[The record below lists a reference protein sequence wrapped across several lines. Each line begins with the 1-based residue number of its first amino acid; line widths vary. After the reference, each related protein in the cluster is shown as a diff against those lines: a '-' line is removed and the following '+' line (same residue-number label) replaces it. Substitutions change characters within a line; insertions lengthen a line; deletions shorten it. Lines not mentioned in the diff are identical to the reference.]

1 MASPEQ
7 HKEAGETSG
16 RADGQSAQP
25 VIVSVPDY
33 PALAPDVE
41 LLGVMQGTGF
51 KEAQCLVR
59 RGERFMQ
66 LTELLYRVAE
76 QADGKSTH
84 EEIAERITRSTDW
97 LVSSENVRQL
107 LASKLLPLG
116 IVALPE
122 DLALRI
128 PAVQERSTS
137 PLRINARTRLLGPDA
152 VDPLAR
158 ALQFLFAPLV
168 LVPVLLIVAFAH
180 AWLYVVHGLG
190 GAVQSV
196 FYVPGLVLPLLGVL
210 FVSGVFHEFGHAA
223 ALRYGGGR
231 ARGMGFGLY
240 LVYPALYTDTTDNYR
255 LGRWARVRTD
265 LGGFYFHLIF
275 ALGLMALYLLTGWE
289 FLLVAVLL
297 INLDIVYQ
305 CLPFVR
311 FDGYWALADATGIPD
326 FFSQMGA
333 FLRSMSP
340 IARWR
345 RGNKLPDLKPWVR
358 VVFAAYVMVTVPVL
372 SLLLYF
378 LVTRLPAIATAA
390 WRSLLG
396 QMAVFSQ
403 ALDDGHAAGMA
414 LSVAQMLILALQML
428 GITCLL
434 YSLGRRLVGA
444 LWRRIGAARRTEGG
458 GM

>member
-1 MASPEQ
+1 MTSSEQ
-7 HKEAGETSG
+7 HAEAGEALVRTEG
-16 RADGQSAQP
+16 RSAQTP
-25 VIVSVPDY
+25 VVSVPEF

-41 LLGVMQGTGF
+41 LLGEMQGSGF
-51 KEAQCLVR
+51 KEPQCLVR

-84 EEIAERITRSTDW
+84 EEMAEGVTRSTEW

-122 DLALRI
+122 GVALQA
-128 PAVQERSTS
+128 PAVEERTTS
-137 PLRINARTRLLGPDA
+137 PLRVNARTRLLGPGA
-152 VDPLAR
+152 IDPITRVLKV
-158 ALQFLFAPLV
+158 LFAPFV
-168 LVPVLLIVAFAH
+168 LVPVLLVVVLAH
-180 AWLYVVHGLG
+180 AWLYAVHGLG
-190 GAVQSV
+190 GAVRAV
-196 FYVPGLVLPLLGVL
+196 LYAPGLALPLLGVL

-240 LVYPALYTDTTDNYR
+240 LVYPALYTDTTDSYR

-275 ALGLMALYLLTGWE
+275 ALGLVALYLLTGSE

-333 FLRSMSP
+333 FLKSVSP
-340 IARWR
+340 VARWR
-345 RGNKLPDLKPWVR
+345 RGNRLPDLKPWVKAL
-358 VVFAAYVMVTVPVL
+358 FAAYVMVTVPVL
-372 SLLLYF
+372 SLLLF
-378 LVTRLPAIATAA
+378 VLITRLPGIGATA
-390 WRSLLG
+390 WDSLLA
-396 QMAVFSQ
+396 QAAVFSQ
-403 ALDDGHAAGMA
+403 ALDNGYLAGMA
-414 LSVAQMLILALQML
+414 LSVAQMLILGLQML
-428 GITCLL
+428 GITYLL
-434 YSLGRRLVGA
+434 YSVGRRLVGA
-444 LWRRIGAARRTEGG
+444 LWKRIGATRGVEGG
-458 GM
+458 DV

>member
-1 MASPEQ
+1 MVSSEQ
-7 HKEAGETSG
+7 HAGARETPEG
-16 RADGQSAQP
+16 AKRKAP
-25 VIVSVPDY
+25 VVLSVPDF
-33 PALAPDVE
+33 PALAPNVE
-41 LLGVMQGTGF
+41 LLGEMQETGF
-51 KEAQCLVR
+51 KNPQCLVR
-59 RGERFMQ
+59 RGDRFVQ

-76 QADGKSTH
+76 QADGKRTH
-84 EEIAERITRSTDW
+84 EEMAEGVTRSTDW
-97 LVSSENVRQL
+97 LVNSENVRQL
-107 LASKLLPLG
+107 LAGKLLPLG

-122 DLALRI
+122 DAAHLV
-128 PAVQERSTS
+128 PAAEERTTS
-137 PLRINARTRLLGPDA
+137 PLRINARTRLLGPGA
-152 VDPLAR
+152 VDRIAR
-158 ALQFLFAPLV
+158 VFEILFAPLF
-168 LVPVLLIVAFAH
+168 LVPVLLVVAFAH

-196 FYVPGLVLPLLGVL
+196 LYTPGLALPLLGVL

-275 ALGLMALYLLTGWE
+275 ALGFVALYLLTGSE

-311 FDGYWALADATGIPD
+311 FDGYWALADVTGIPD

-340 IARWR
+340 VSRWKR
-345 RGNKLPDLKPWVR
+345 DNHLPDLKPWVR
-358 VVFAAYVMVTVPVL
+358 TVFAAYVMVTVPVL
-372 SLLLYF
+372 SLLLF
-378 LVTRLPAIATAA
+378 VLITRLPGIATAA
-390 WRSLLG
+390 WDSLLG
-396 QMAVFSQ
+396 QAAVFSQ
-403 ALDDGHAAGMA
+403 ALDDGHVAGMA
-414 LSVAQMLILALQML
+414 LSVAQMLILGLQML
-428 GITCLL
+428 GITYLL

-444 LWRRIGAARRTEGG
+444 LWNRISAARRTEGG
-458 GM
+458 GV

>member
-1 MASPEQ
+1 
-7 HKEAGETSG
+7 
-16 RADGQSAQP
+16 
-25 VIVSVPDY
+25 
-33 PALAPDVE
+33 
-41 LLGVMQGTGF
+41 MQETGF
-51 KEAQCLVR
+51 KNPQCLVR
-59 RGERFMQ
+59 RGDRFVQ

-84 EEIAERITRSTDW
+84 GEMAEGVTRSTDW

-107 LASKLLPLG
+107 LAGKLLPLG

-122 DLALRI
+122 DAAHLV
-128 PAVQERSTS
+128 PAAEERTTS
-137 PLRINARTRLLGPDA
+137 PLRINARTRLLGPGA
-152 VDPLAR
+152 VDRIAR
-158 ALQFLFAPLV
+158 VFEILFAPLF
-168 LVPVLLIVAFAH
+168 LVPALLIVAFAH

-190 GAVQSV
+190 GAVQSALL
-196 FYVPGLVLPLLGVL
+196 YAPGLALPLLGVL
-210 FVSGVFHEFGHAA
+210 FVSGIFHEFGHAA

-275 ALGLMALYLLTGWE
+275 ALGLVALYLLTGSE

-311 FDGYWALADATGIPD
+311 FDGYWALADVTGIPD

-340 IARWR
+340 VSRWR
-345 RGNKLPDLKPWVR
+345 RDNQLPDLKPWVR
-358 VVFAAYVMVTVPVL
+358 AVFAAYVMVTVPVL
-372 SLLLYF
+372 SLLLFF
-378 LVTRLPAIATAA
+378 LITRLPGIATAA
-390 WRSLLG
+390 WNSLLG
-396 QMAVFSQ
+396 QAAVFSQ
-403 ALDDGHAAGMA
+403 ALDDGYVAGMA
-414 LSVAQMLILALQML
+414 LSVAQMLILGLQML
-428 GITCLL
+428 GITYLL
-434 YSLGRRLVGA
+434 YSLGRRLVRA
-444 LWRRIGAARRTEGG
+444 LWNRVGAARRTEGG
-458 GM
+458 GV